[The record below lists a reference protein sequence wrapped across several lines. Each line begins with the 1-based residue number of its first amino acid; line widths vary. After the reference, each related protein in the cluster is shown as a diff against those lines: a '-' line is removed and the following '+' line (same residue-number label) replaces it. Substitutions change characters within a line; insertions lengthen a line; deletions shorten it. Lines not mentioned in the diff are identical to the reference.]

1 MDRPAAL
8 HRSNGARSLTATLP
22 WLVVAV
28 LIGVA
33 TVCAAA
39 IRFSERLPVSPWES
53 ANAMEGI
60 RLVNG
65 LPVYE
70 PGHATHM
77 YGPLLTVALAGIF
90 RLAGLNLLAARIVFS
105 LVALVLAA
113 TLTTTLCSRRELR
126 KYWVIGL
133 LLFLAVSFRT
143 SIIFFGAQPDCI
155 AALLGIVGLTIW
167 ITRRK
172 SLIRGILSIVLFLAA
187 MFFKQTA
194 AAYALIPPL
203 YVMLWSRPL
212 RVQAVVAS
220 LIPLGALCFA
230 LLLLRL
236 GCPNVFASMVTIP
249 ASIQIRGDRLLPASI
264 YLLATFPI
272 LFVAVGAAVVGERTR
287 AEQWIIVAGVVLV
300 PVSIWATIKSGG
312 SYNSLLPAY
321 LAMTALFVVQLDK
334 LSKWVRDLPGSRKM
348 WAEWTIAVAV
358 LCSFFFQSD
367 RAFTLLVDRWGDD
380 KYDTV
385 VALARH
391 FGNGVVCPQDPTI
404 PYRANGYI
412 GRSLFYELDAHAVN
426 GNWPSELP
434 MSLQREVETSKYVI
448 QVNSFVPAAVFDRA
462 LRALDF
468 SPLAIDSLSDSAY
481 TIWAKKAD

>member
-1 MDRPAAL
+1 
-8 HRSNGARSLTATLP
+8 
-22 WLVVAV
+22 
-28 LIGVA
+28 
-33 TVCAAA
+33 
-39 IRFSERLPVSPWES
+39 
-53 ANAMEGI
+53 MEAI

-70 PGHATHM
+70 AGHATHM
-77 YGPLLTVALAGIF
+77 YGPLHTVALAGIF
-90 RLAGLNLLAARIVFS
+90 RIAGLNLLAARIIFS
-105 LVALVLAA
+105 LAALVLAA
-113 TLTTTLCSRRELR
+113 TATTLCSRGALR

-143 SIIFFGAQPDCI
+143 SIIFFSAQPDCI
-155 AALLGIVGLTIW
+155 AALLGIVGLTMW
-167 ITRRK
+167 ITRRN
-172 SLIRGILSIVLFLAA
+172 SVLRGILSILLFLTA

-194 AAYALIPPL
+194 AAFALIPPL
-203 YVMLWSRPL
+203 YAMLWNRPL
-212 RVQAVVAS
+212 RVRAVGVS

-236 GCPNVFASMVTIP
+236 GWPTVFASMVTIP
-249 ASIQIRGDRLLPASI
+249 ASIQIRGDRLLPAAI
-264 YLLATFPI
+264 YLLATFPV
-272 LFVAVGAAVVGERTR
+272 LLVAVGAAIAGERTV
-287 AEQWIIVAGVVLV
+287 AEQWIIAAGVGLV

-334 LSKWVRDLPGSRKM
+334 LSKWIRDLGGSRTL

-391 FGNGVVCPQDPTI
+391 FRNGVVCPQDPTI

-412 GRSLFYELDAHAVN
+412 GRSLFYELDAHAVS
-426 GNWPSELP
+426 GNWPNELP
-434 MSLQREVETSKYVI
+434 LSLQQEMRSSKYVI
-448 QVNSFVPAAVFDRA
+448 QVNGFVPAAVFDRG

-468 SPLAIDSLSDSAY
+468 SPLAIDSLNDSAY
-481 TIWAKKAD
+481 TIWAKKAN